1 MGSITFNI
9 DENKKRF
16 LEETAKSLNV
26 SVDELMNDAIDQ
38 YMKEREE
45 RFQAA
50 RSYVRGRYRELY
62 KRLA

>member
-1 MGSITFNI
+1 MSSITFKI
-9 DENKKRF
+9 DETKKAM

-26 SVDELMNDAIDQ
+26 SVDELMNEAIDN
-38 YMKEREE
+38 YMKEKEE

-50 RSYVRGRYRELY
+50 RAYVRERYRELY